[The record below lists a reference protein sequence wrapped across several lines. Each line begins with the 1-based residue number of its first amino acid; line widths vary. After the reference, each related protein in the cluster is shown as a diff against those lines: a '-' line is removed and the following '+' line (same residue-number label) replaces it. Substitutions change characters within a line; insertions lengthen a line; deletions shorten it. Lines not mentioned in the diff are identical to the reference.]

1 MILQIR
7 MPVVEQ
13 AFGGGRLVRWY
24 VSPGDTFGP
33 GQRICTVAVERAK
46 LVRRTA
52 EKGGLLRRSNGMV
65 NREDT
70 GKGNVYLEVELISND
85 RGRLDRG
92 LVGEGDEVTA
102 GDALGVVT
110 TIDHDGAVDD
120 GSWRDAP
127 LVRVTARYGDDGE
140 GE

>member
-1 MILQIR
+1 MILQLQ

-13 AFGGGRLVRWY
+13 AFGGGRLVRWH
-24 VSPGDTFGP
+24 VSPGDIFSP

-52 EKGGLLRRSNGMV
+52 ENGGLLRRSKGMV

-92 LVGEGDEVTA
+92 LVGEGHEVTA
-102 GDALGVVT
+102 GDTLGVVT
-110 TIDHDGAVDD
+110 TTDHDGAVVD
-120 GSWRDAP
+120 GAWRHAP
-127 LVRVTARYGDDGE
+127 LVRVTARYGYDGE
-140 GE
+140 DE

>member
-1 MILQIR
+1 MILQLR

-13 AFGGGRLVRWY
+13 AFGGGRLVRWH

-65 NREDT
+65 NREAT
-70 GKGNVYLEVELISND
+70 GKGNVYLEVDADLERPGAARPRPGRRRR
-85 RGRLDRG
+85 RG
-92 LVGEGDEVTA
+92 
-102 GDALGVVT
+102 
-110 TIDHDGAVDD
+110 DG
-120 GSWRDAP
+120 G
-127 LVRVTARYGDDGE
+127 
-140 GE
+140 